1 MEHNIVNKYSDMI
14 AEEVN
19 RYKNEMLDYFHVRE
33 INENDYDDNSSSNT
47 NRQFYTTSLARTTYE
62 LEGYTGADSDITQK
76 TNSDDDDDVS
86 TGRSADGRTRLRSA
100 SYDPDRTQI
109 QTFLTEDSTSIIEND
124 GIPFYKSFRVPSNLV
139 ESIMFK

>member
-1 MEHNIVNKYSDMI
+1 MEHKIVNKYSYMI
-14 AEEVN
+14 ADEVN

-86 TGRSADGRTRLRSA
+86 TGRSTDGRTRLRSA